1 MNMTSIKATQK
12 KTSKRAIKVAKSPK
26 ATEQMWENEKN
37 ARKSSTQQQQ
47 QQQEDKRDTL
57 NGARLKV
64 MTLKH
69 TLNTHTLTLVLIYI
83 GNYCLFKNYCCD
95 LGIFISHYCVIRIFA
110 FVFRTFLFI
119 F

>member
-1 MNMTSIKATQK
+1 MNMTSIKASQK

-26 ATEQMWENEKN
+26 ATEQMWENAKYV
-37 ARKSSTQQQQ
+37 RKSSTQQQ

-64 MTLKH
+64 MTPKH

-83 GNYCLFKNYCCD
+83 GNYCFFENYCCD
-95 LGIFISHYCVIRIFA
+95 LAIFISHYCVIRIFA
-110 FVFRTFLFI
+110 FFRTFLFV

>member
-1 MNMTSIKATQK
+1 
-12 KTSKRAIKVAKSPK
+12 
-26 ATEQMWENEKN
+26 MWENAKY

-83 GNYCLFKNYCCD
+83 ENYCCD